1 MTIPFIGKRMT
12 REEFKQYLSG
22 VVFSSF
28 KPVSVTYHHTAAPS
42 LAQRPSGFSAQHL
55 INLRDYYGKTL
66 GWSGAPH
73 IFVDDIGDG
82 IIVFQRMD
90 RRGVHAV
97 SFNAKYWGMEM
108 LGDYDNESF
117 TTGRGAKVRD
127 NAIAAG
133 ALMLERLG
141 ASPESIKFHREDP
154 KTSKTCPGVKVNKA
168 DIIARLHKAM
178 DSVDGHEDQVEAY
191 ESPTITLP
199 NKTVFTN
206 TREQDGRIQVPA
218 RAFLTALTPVLVSSL
233 KKKGN
238 TLTFSTHTLTISSTD
253 EKGNTWVFLRD
264 VANTL
269 GLKIKLLQSGA
280 VELS

>member
-1 MTIPFIGKRMT
+1 MT

-22 VVFSSF
+22 LTFSSF
-28 KPVSVTYHHTAAPS
+28 KPISVTYHHTASPS
-42 LAQRPSGFSAQHL
+42 LAQRPNGFSAQHL

-66 GWSGAPH
+66 GWNGAPH
-73 IFVDDIGDG
+73 IFIDDVGDG

-97 SFNAKYWGMEM
+97 SFNSRYWGMEM

-133 ALMLERLG
+133 AIMLESLG
-141 ASPESIKFHREDP
+141 ASPESIKFHRDDP
-154 KTSKTCPGVKVNKA
+154 KTSKTCPGTKVNKA
-168 DIIARLHKAM
+168 DIIARLHQYM
-178 DSVDGHEDQVEAY
+178 GSQDDHEDQVETF

-199 NKTVFTN
+199 NKTLFTN
-206 TREQDGRIQVPA
+206 TREKDGRIQVPA
-218 RAFLTALTPVLVSSL
+218 RAFLTALDSSLVSTL
-233 KKKGN
+233 KKSGN
-238 TLTFSTHTLTISSTD
+238 FITFSTFKLNISSID

-264 VANTL
+264 VANAL
-269 GLKIKLLQSGA
+269 HLKIKLLQSGA
-280 VELS
+280 VELTN